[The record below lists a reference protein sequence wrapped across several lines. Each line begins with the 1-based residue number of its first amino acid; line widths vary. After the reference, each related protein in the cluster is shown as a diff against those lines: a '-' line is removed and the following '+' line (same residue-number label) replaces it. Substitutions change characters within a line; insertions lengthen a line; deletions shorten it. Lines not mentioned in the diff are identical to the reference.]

1 MLPLFDLIVA
11 GGWVMAPL
19 IGCSVLALAITIE
32 RLWSLA
38 PGRVVP
44 RHLLAQTRANVK
56 RNELDPRRLKELRQ
70 GSPLGEVLAAGLHVA
85 RSGRDATREAMQ
97 DAAGQVLADLQR
109 FLPVLSVIGAIS
121 PLLGLLGTVIGM
133 IELFASVG
141 FDGAGRTAMLASGVS
156 KALVTTAGGLFVCI
170 PAIIAHRGLMHRIDR
185 LMLSIER
192 ESNRLVELLHGTRDP
207 DRDAIWETVRD
218 ALRQSFRDV
227 SETRGDDAAVSTG
240 AVSTGAVSTGVGGD
254 AVAAP
259 PVPARA
265 NGGSDVAARG
275 MELRS

>member
-1 MLPLFDLIVA
+1 
-11 GGWVMAPL
+11 MAPL
-19 IGCSVLALAITIE
+19 IGCSVLALAITLE

-44 RHLLAQTRANVK
+44 RHLLAQTWANVK
-56 RNELDPRRLKELRQ
+56 RNELDPKRLKELRQ

-141 FDGAGRTAMLASGVS
+141 FDGAGKTAMLASGVS
-156 KALVTTAGGLFVCI
+156 KALITTAGGLFVCI
-170 PAIIAHRGLMHRIDR
+170 PAIVAHRGLMHRVDR

-192 ESNRLVELLHGTRDP
+192 EANRLVELLHGTRDP

-218 ALRQSFRDV
+218 ALRRSLRDV
-227 SETRGDDAAVSTG
+227 TQPE
-240 AVSTGAVSTGVGGD
+240 
-254 AVAAP
+254 
-259 PVPARA
+259 A
-265 NGGSDVAARG
+265 NGDGQAGAGIGNGLARDA
-275 MELRS
+275 ESRS

>member
-1 MLPLFDLIVA
+1 LFELIVA

-19 IGCSVLALAITIE
+19 IGCSVLALAITLE

-44 RHLLAQTRANVK
+44 RHLLAQTWANVK
-56 RNELDPRRLKELRQ
+56 RNELDPKRLKELRQ

-141 FDGAGRTAMLASGVS
+141 FDGAGKTAMLASGVS
-156 KALVTTAGGLFVCI
+156 KALITTAGGLFVCI
-170 PAIIAHRGLMHRIDR
+170 PAIVAHRGLMHRVDR

-192 ESNRLVELLHGTRDP
+192 EANRLVELLHGTRDP

-218 ALRQSFRDV
+218 ALRRSLRDV
-227 SETRGDDAAVSTG
+227 TQPE
-240 AVSTGAVSTGVGGD
+240 
-254 AVAAP
+254 
-259 PVPARA
+259 A
-265 NGGSDVAARG
+265 NGDGQAGAGIGNGLARDA
-275 MELRS
+275 ESRS